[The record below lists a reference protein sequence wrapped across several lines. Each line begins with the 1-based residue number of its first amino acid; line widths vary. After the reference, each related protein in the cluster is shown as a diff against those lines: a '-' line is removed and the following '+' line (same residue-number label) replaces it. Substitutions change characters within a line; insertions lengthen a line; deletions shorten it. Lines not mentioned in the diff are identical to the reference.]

1 MKANG
6 KDSGTSQW
14 SIGIK
19 LTAMTFILVGAIFA
33 MLVGGIGYST
43 SNMLEEREIANVVAE
58 ARGVVSMAEMFNRAS
73 TSSVQRFSRM
83 FAATFPTS
91 FAIDNA
97 KSFEI
102 AGKAT
107 PLLKNNG
114 AVLNGDFSIPDR
126 FTEKTGV
133 SATMFVRDGN
143 DFIRISTSVKKENG
157 ERAVGTILDH
167 AHPAYPMLLDG
178 RSYEGLALLF
188 GKHFTTS
195 YQPIKDDSGKV
206 IGVLYVGLDI
216 SADMASLKE
225 KIKAL
230 KVGKTGYFY
239 VLSARDD
246 KDFGKLLVHPF
257 KEGQIILDAK
267 DSAGHSFIREM
278 LEKKNGVIRYP
289 WKNVETGDTVVR
301 EKIVAYQEFKAWGW
315 VIGGGAYTAEITS
328 EFSRLR
334 TMYVIA
340 VLAALIV
347 VAMVLYFTIR
357 HVVTRP
363 LIAASTLA
371 RQLAAGDLTA
381 NLQTS
386 QQDEIGELINA
397 MNGISQGLAA
407 VVGQVR
413 QGCEQI
419 ATASSQIAAG
429 NKDLSARS
437 EQQAASLEE
446 TASSIEELT
455 ATVRQNADNAAQAN
469 QLACSSSEVAKRSGA
484 VVSQVVVTMD
494 TINQS
499 ARRIVDIIS
508 VIDGIAFQTNI
519 LALNAAVEA
528 ARAGEQGRG
537 FAVVATEVRSLAQRS
552 AAAAKEIKS
561 LIGDSVEKA
570 EAGSELVGQA
580 GSMMQ
585 EVLAS
590 IGRVTNI
597 MGEISA
603 ASREQSAGIEQVN
616 VAITDID
623 QSTQQNASLVAQA
636 ADTAASLEKQA
647 ELLVQSV
654 QAFRL
659 PN

>member
-1 MKANG
+1 MKANA
-6 KDSGTSQW
+6 KVSGSSQW

-19 LTAMTFILVGAIFA
+19 LTTMTFVLVGAILA

-43 SNMLEEREIANVVAE
+43 SRMLEEREVAHVVAQ
-58 ARGVVSMAEMFNRAS
+58 ARGVVSMVEMFNRAS
-73 TSSVQRFSRM
+73 TSSVQRFSHM
-83 FAATFPTS
+83 FAANFPAS
-91 FAIDNA
+91 FALDNA
-97 KSFEI
+97 KSFDV

-114 AVLNGDFSIPDR
+114 TALNGDFSIPDR

-133 SATMFVRDGN
+133 SATIFVRDGN

-157 ERAVGTILDH
+157 ERAVGTLLDH
-167 AHPAYPMLLDG
+167 THPAYPILLAG

-195 YQPIKDDSGKV
+195 YQPIKDDSGNV
-206 IGVLYVGLDI
+206 IGVLYVGVDI

-230 KVGKTGYFY
+230 KVGETGYFY
-239 VLSARDD
+239 VLSARND
-246 KDFGKLLVHPF
+246 KDLGKLLVHPA

-267 DSAGHSFIREM
+267 DSSGHSFIREM

-289 WKNVETGDTVVR
+289 WKNAETGDTTAR
-301 EKIVAYQEFKAWGW
+301 EKIVAYQEFKEWGW
-315 VIGGGAYTAEITS
+315 VIGGGAYTAEITK
-328 EFSRLR
+328 EFSSLR
-334 TMYVIA
+334 NLYVIA
-340 VLAALIV
+340 VLAALLV
-347 VAMVLYFTIR
+347 VALMLYFTIR

-363 LIAASTLA
+363 LRAASALA

-397 MNGISQGLAA
+397 MNGISQGLAT

-413 QGCEQI
+413 QGCDQI
-419 ATASSQIAAG
+419 ATASSEIAAG

-455 ATVRQNADNAAQAN
+455 TTVRQNADNAAQAN
-469 QLACSSSEVAKRSGA
+469 QLACSSSEVAQRSGA

-494 TINQS
+494 AINQS

-561 LIGDSVEKA
+561 LIGDSVDKV

-590 IGRVTNI
+590 IGRVTDI
-597 MGEISA
+597 VAEISA

-616 VAITDID
+616 TAITHID
-623 QSTQQNASLVAQA
+623 QGTQQNAALVAQA
-636 ADTAASLEKQA
+636 ADTAANLEKQA
-647 ELLVQSV
+647 ELLVQAV
-654 QAFRL
+654 QAFRIA
-659 PN
+659 